1 MEKVIHAME
10 NIFHAMENEGRTSC
24 RTLCAASGARVDADV
39 MQERKQLMDK
49 ITVAIC
55 TGMGH
60 DLTKLL
66 ESLVKTD
73 CDEILIIGTQGYFF
87 IFNSH
92 FNDPRV
98 RTMYAPHALNAK
110 RNMALKEAK
119 GNILA
124 FVDDDAVV
132 CTTWIQ
138 AIRDGFSSAKVGI
151 VTGPSLLAPDSTL
164 WQRTAQLAMASS
176 PYSIRRYNPFEE
188 GLVDWYNVIGANFAF
203 RKTALADVGGCPEK
217 FLAQGDDMAMA
228 HNVAS
233 SGWLVHYSPRAAV
246 HHPPHSFW
254 RQVVQIHRFG
264 RAAKRLKRAG
274 IFHPKKDAAYYFYI
288 PVLALFSFS
297 YVFGEI
303 KETLLRDTD
312 IKARAVLGRYMKN
325 CITKCLSVRAKPR
338 DAQH

>member
-1 MEKVIHAME
+1 
-10 NIFHAMENEGRTSC
+10 
-24 RTLCAASGARVDADV
+24 
-39 MQERKQLMDK
+39 MQDRKQDMDK

-66 ESLVKTD
+66 ESLVATD

-98 RTMYAPHALNAK
+98 KTIYAPHALNAK
-110 RNMALKEAK
+110 RNVALKEAS
-119 GNILA
+119 GDILA

-132 CTTWIQ
+132 CSTWIQ
-138 AIRDGFSSAKVGI
+138 AIRNGFSYEKVGI
-151 VTGPSLLAPDSTL
+151 VTGPSLLAQEATL

-176 PYSIRRYNPFEE
+176 PYSIRRYNAFEE
-188 GLVDWYNVIGANFAF
+188 GLVEWYNVIGANFAF
-203 RKTALADVGGCPEK
+203 RKTVLADAGGCPEQ

-228 HNVAS
+228 HNVAAK
-233 SGWLVHYSPRAAV
+233 GWLVYYSPRASV

-254 RQVVQIHRFG
+254 RQVVQIQRFG

-274 IFHPKKDAAYYFYI
+274 IVHPKKDMAYYFYI
-288 PVLALFSFS
+288 PVLVLFSLS

-303 KETLLRDTD
+303 KETILRDTD
-312 IKARAVLGRYMKN
+312 IKAKALLRKYTII
-325 CITKCLSVRAKPR
+325 CITKCLSVRAKAR
-338 DAQH
+338 DAQP